1 MTAPTESGE
10 PESVRGAA
18 QQRDVSASP
27 ASALVPARAIERP
40 TAGDHGHRAGFAALF
55 AGMAIAV
62 PGSAHLMLVWGT
74 PAPLTGAALAASTL
88 AGVAGAP
95 LWGRMDDR
103 APGRGMRV
111 AGFLAASACA
121 ALAVIATAP
130 AATASSPAELVLPLL
145 FASVLVVFGFS
156 AGGVE
161 PLLSARLQRARRL
174 AGYSGIRVF
183 GSIGWIAGLAMATIA
198 FGIAAPAAAF
208 AVAAACFA
216 ALALSRTD
224 ATTAARRTQVPP
236 SGRIVLFVIIGL
248 PVPVSAFVL
257 TLFSSTAAAELGL
270 VVPSLP
276 FVTLMALAVFE
287 VPAFLIVHAL
297 RRRLTPIAAY
307 AASLTALVAAWM
319 LIVVSSEP
327 LVRGAGI
334 AVYALAVA
342 FWASAQVTMVASLAS
357 EAVAALRQ
365 ATAASLAKALSAALG
380 GPVMGALIDAAG
392 AGAAA
397 WSLGCAGLVSLAALA
412 VVAATGAGATR
423 PAQRHATET
432 ERPLTERPQTERPLT
447 DQSQMR
453 KVHDDHRAR

>member
-1 MTAPTESGE
+1 MNAPTESHE
-10 PESVRGAA
+10 PEPVSRDA
-18 QQRDVSASP
+18 QERAVPGSP
-27 ASALVPARAIERP
+27 TSDLVPSRDIKGPAV
-40 TAGDHGHRAGFAALF
+40 GDHGHRASFAALF

-74 PAPLTGAALAASTL
+74 SAPLAGTALAASTL

-103 APGRGMRV
+103 APGLGMRV
-111 AGFLAASACA
+111 AGFLAAGACA

-130 AATASSPAELVLPLL
+130 AATASSPVEHVVPLL

-174 AGYSGIRVF
+174 AGYSGIRAF

-198 FGIAAPAAAF
+198 FGMTAPAAAF

-216 ALALSRTD
+216 ALALSGTA
-224 ATTAARRTQVPP
+224 ATTAARRATVPP
-236 SGRIVLFVIIGL
+236 GGRIVMFVIIGL

-270 VVPSLP
+270 VLPSMP

-297 RRRLTPIAAY
+297 RSRLMPIGAY

-319 LIVVSSEP
+319 LIIVSSEP
-327 LVRGAGI
+327 LMRGAGI

-342 FWASAQVTMVASLAS
+342 FWASAQVTMVASLSS

-365 ATAASLAKALSAALG
+365 ATAASLAKALSATLG
-380 GPVMGALIDAAG
+380 GPVIGALIDAAG

-412 VVAATGAGATR
+412 VVAATGSDGRLATHVQRNATQDLNRTTTDRPVTDEKGAR
-423 PAQRHATET
+423 
-432 ERPLTERPQTERPLT
+432 
-447 DQSQMR
+447 
-453 KVHDDHRAR
+453 